1 MAKQLWLTKE
11 SYTACLQAPKPC
23 LVDPWGV
30 DFISTYGKRYT
41 EINQFLTK
49 PTQMGYY
56 GEPGEIFMGMGA
68 NNFVLSQYFM
78 APHALKY
85 QEQSDTILYNL
96 YGSQNPAL
104 INPQLLQQG
113 WHILK
118 DFNNGLILLS
128 KTK

>member
-1 MAKQLWLTKE
+1 MAKQLWLTKQ
-11 SYTACLQAPKPC
+11 SYTACLQTPKAC
-23 LVDPWGV
+23 LFDPWGA
-30 DFISTYGKRYT
+30 DFISTYGNRYI
-41 EINQFLTK
+41 EINQYLTK

-78 APHALKY
+78 APHALEY
-85 QEQSDTILYNL
+85 QKTSDTILYNL

-104 INPQLLQQG
+104 IDPQLLQQG
-113 WHILK
+113 WHVLK
-118 DFNNGLILLS
+118 NFNNGLILLS